1 MAVTIKDIARELSI
15 SPAAVSLAL
24 NDSPMVSR
32 ETTQRVK
39 ETARKMG
46 YVRNQYARGLVR
58 GKSGTIALVV
68 PDIENVYFAA
78 LVKHVTSLAPEFDV
92 TISIT
97 NESVDAEWRALRKL
111 VQQRAEAILL
121 APVNRPIAEKA
132 YRDWLAACPV
142 PLVFTTARHP
152 GVDRPCV
159 MCDLKSGMRDLT
171 AHVANVG
178 AQKIALLTGPA
189 GVQTLDLREAGF
201 FEALATENRGEVWRV
216 PEVTYQNAYDAGR
229 ATDHMPDAL
238 ICVNDMMALGVLNA
252 LGARGVKVPDQVRV
266 AGFDDSVFSAV
277 SAVPLTTVRQDVA
290 LIARRSVE
298 IALASIDG
306 KIADADEIIPC
317 ALVPR
322 KSTLSLQTKSQA
334 PNG

>member
-15 SPAAVSLAL
+15 SAAAVSLAL

-32 ETTQRVK
+32 ETVLRVK

-78 LVKHVTSLAPEFDV
+78 LVKHVTSLAPDYDV

-97 NESVDAEWRALRKL
+97 NESVEAEWRALRKL

-121 APVNRPIAEKA
+121 APVNRPIADSA
-132 YRDWLAACPV
+132 YLDWLAACPA

-152 GVDRPCV
+152 GVEKPCV

-171 AHVANVG
+171 AHVAAIG
-178 AQKIALLTGPA
+178 TEKIALLTGPS

-201 FEALATENRGEVWRV
+201 FEALAAAGRQGDIWRV
-216 PEVTYQNAYDAGR
+216 TEVTYQNAYDRVRAAGKL
-229 ATDHMPDAL
+229 PDAL
-238 ICVNDMMALGVLNA
+238 ICVNDMMAIGALNA
-252 LGARGVKVPDQVRV
+252 LGARGVSVPGQMRV
-266 AGFDDSVFSAV
+266 AGFDDSVFSEV
-277 SAVPLTTVRQDVA
+277 SSVPLTTVRQDVA

-298 IALASIDG
+298 IALALIEGRPAAGDVV
-306 KIADADEIIPC
+306 IPC
-317 ALVPR
+317 ALIPR
-322 KSTLSLQTKSQA
+322 RSTLGLN
-334 PNG
+334 P